1 MLQAYT
7 ANGSAFDL
15 GSLSAGEPLPQAVVW
30 IDMISPSADEERI
43 VETLTAVE
51 LPTHEDLKDIEPSS
65 RLYIENGTIYLTAS
79 LAWQVETGFAAVTE
93 VGFVIADGRLVTI
106 RYAEPK
112 AFKIFSTGAQRL
124 GGCGT
129 NGLVVLS
136 KLLETIVDRTAEI
149 LEFTSGG
156 LDNLSG
162 VIFQRDSKIHN
173 ENQASKSLQSHIGS
187 IAQFQRVTAKTRE
200 SLMSLARVLSFL
212 SAMQAIAK
220 DKELRERC
228 KSVSRDIQSLSEHA
242 NFISANITFHLDATL
257 GLINLEQNK
266 IIKIFSI
273 AAVIL
278 LPPTFIASIYGMNFQ
293 HMPELSW
300 TYGYPYAIGLMIVVS
315 VIPFVWF
322 RKKGW
327 F

>member
-7 ANGSAFDL
+7 ANGSVFDL
-15 GSLSAGEPLPQAVVW
+15 GSLSEGEPLPQAVVW
-30 IDMISPSADEERI
+30 IDMVSPTPQEERL

-65 RLYIENGTIYLTAS
+65 RLYIDNGTIYLTAS
-79 LAWQVETGFAAVTE
+79 LAWQVETEFAAVTE
-93 VGFVIADGRLVTI
+93 VGFVVTDRQLVTI

-112 AFKIFSTGAQRL
+112 AFKIFSAGAQRM
-124 GGCGT
+124 GGCGV
-129 NGLVVLS
+129 NGLVVLT

-149 LEFTSGG
+149 LEFTST
-156 LDNLSG
+156 LMDELSI
-162 VIFQRDSKIHN
+162 VIFQRDRRSRKEHEVSKNLEGH
-173 ENQASKSLQSHIGS
+173 LGS
-187 IAQFQRVTAKTRE
+187 IAQAQRVTAKTRE
-200 SLMSLARVLSFL
+200 SLMSLSRVLSFL
-212 SAMQAIAK
+212 SAIPAVAK

-257 GLINLEQNK
+257 GLVTLEQNK

-300 TYGYPYAIGLMIVVS
+300 TYGYPYAIALMILAS
-315 VIPFVWF
+315 VLPFVWF